1 MSIVPL
7 YVPINEI
14 DKYFYNRTEDIKK
27 IEYYL
32 NSFYLNSLELG
43 ISQSLLIR
51 GVRGVGKTFLLQ
63 KLKQDSKKNFLVSYI
78 DISRIVGFDDTQLTA
93 QSVLLEL
100 LDEMNN
106 TIYDKINDGKK
117 ITFLLKKLINKL
129 KIKDFSFSKGTHI
142 AEIPIPATEDNYKK
156 ISKFVM
162 EYPQNVVEDIDGIDG
177 FIIIIDEFQMLKK
190 LENPESFFWL
200 LRSYSQ
206 FQSNVSYVMS
216 GSISQTSDAIEMLN
230 GATGA
235 FGGRMIQ
242 INIDPFTKK
251 ETKSYFNDRFPEIT
265 FTDDGFNRFYE
276 YTKGIPMY
284 INSFYNALSSHETYD
299 EELIDYIFLNNMDQ
313 ILVMWIRIWGTLN
326 KYEKRIICTMLNKEN
341 ISWSE
346 LERKL
351 DMSPATL
358 TKYIKTLQDKG
369 IIKYYGGYYNFE
381 DLMLKTWLTH
391 EKERTGVYPQ

>member
-32 NSFYLNSLELG
+32 NSLEMG

-284 INSFYNALSSHETYD
+284 INSFYNVLSSHETYD

>member
-1 MSIVPL
+1 MAIVPL
-7 YVPINEI
+7 YVPVDQI

-32 NSFYLNSLELG
+32 NSLEIG

-63 KLKQDSKKNFLVSYI
+63 KLKQDSKENFLVSYI
-78 DISRIVGFDDTQLTA
+78 DISRVVGIDDIQLTA
-93 QSVLLEL
+93 QSVLLEM
-100 LDEMNN
+100 LDEMNS
-106 TIYDKINDGKK
+106 TIYDKIEDGKK
-117 ITFLLKKLINKL
+117 ITFLLKILLDKLL
-129 KIKDFSFSKGTHI
+129 IKDFSFSKGTHI
-142 AEIPIPATEDNYKK
+142 AEIPIPETEDNYKK

-162 EYPQNVVEDIDGIDG
+162 EYPQRVVENIDGIDG

-190 LENPESFFWL
+190 LENPEAFFWL

-216 GSISQTSDAIEMLN
+216 GSISRTSDVVEMLN

-242 INIDPFTKK
+242 INIDPFTKQ
-251 ETKSYFNDRFPEIT
+251 ETQSYFDDRFPEIN
-265 FTDDGFNRFYE
+265 FFGDGFNRFFE

-284 INSFYNALSSHETYD
+284 INSFYNVLSSHETYD
-299 EELIDYIFLNNMDQ
+299 AELIDYTFLNNMDQ
-313 ILVMWIRIWGTLN
+313 ILVMWIKIWGTLN
-326 KYEKRIICTMLNKEN
+326 KYEKKIICAMLNKED

-346 LERKL
+346 LERNL
-351 DMSPATL
+351 DMSSTTL
-358 TKYIKTLQDKG
+358 TKYIRTLQDKG
-369 IIKYYGGYYNFE
+369 IINYFDSNYNLE
-381 DLMLKTWLTH
+381 DLMLKTWLNH

>member
-27 IEYYL
+27 IGY
-32 NSFYLNSLELG
+32 YLNSLEMG

-63 KLKQDSKKNFLVSYI
+63 KLKRDSKKNFLVSYI

-106 TIYDKINDGKK
+106 AIYDKINDGKK

-369 IIKYYGGYYNFE
+369 IIKYYGGNYNFE

>member
-27 IEYYL
+27 IGY
-32 NSFYLNSLELG
+32 YLNSLEMG

-106 TIYDKINDGKK
+106 TIYDKINNGKK

>member
-27 IEYYL
+27 IGY
-32 NSFYLNSLELG
+32 YLNSLEMG

>member
-7 YVPINEI
+7 YVPIDEI
-14 DKYFYNRTEDIKK
+14 DKYFYNRTKDIKK

-32 NSFYLNSLELG
+32 NSLEIG

-63 KLKQDSKKNFLVSYI
+63 KLKQDSKENFLVSYI
-78 DISRIVGFDDTQLTA
+78 DISRVVGIDDEQLTA
-93 QSVLLEL
+93 QTVLLEL

-106 TIYDKINDGKK
+106 TVYNKINDSMK
-117 ITFLLKKLINKL
+117 IAFLLNKLIEKL

-142 AEIPIPATEDNYKK
+142 AEFPIPASEDNYRK
-156 ISKFVM
+156 ISRFVM
-162 EYPQNVVEDIDGIDG
+162 EYPQMVVENIDGIDG

-190 LENPESFFWL
+190 LKKPESFFWL

-230 GATGA
+230 GASGA

-242 INIDPFTKK
+242 INIDPFTKE

-284 INSFYNALSSHETYD
+284 INSFYNSLSSHETYD
-299 EELIDYIFLNNMDQ
+299 KKLIDHIFLNNMDQ

-326 KYEKRIICTMLNKEN
+326 KYEKKIICSMLNKEN
-341 ISWSE
+341 TTWSE
-346 LERKL
+346 LESNL

-358 TKYIKTLQDKG
+358 TKYIKILQDKG
-369 IIKYYGGYYNFE
+369 IINYYNGNYNLE
-381 DLMLKTWLTH
+381 DLMLETWLNH
-391 EKERTGVYPQ
+391 EKERTGVYPH

>member
-32 NSFYLNSLELG
+32 NSLEMG

-63 KLKQDSKKNFLVSYI
+63 KLKQDSKKNFLVSYM

-106 TIYDKINDGKK
+106 AIYDKINDGKK

-284 INSFYNALSSHETYD
+284 INSFYNVLSSHETYD

-369 IIKYYGGYYNFE
+369 IIKYYGGNYNFE

>member
-32 NSFYLNSLELG
+32 NSLEMG

-93 QSVLLEL
+93 QSVLLVL

-106 TIYDKINDGKK
+106 AIYDKINDGKK

-162 EYPQNVVEDIDGIDG
+162 EYPQNVVEDIEGIDG

-284 INSFYNALSSHETYD
+284 INSFYNVLSSHETYD

-369 IIKYYGGYYNFE
+369 IIKYYGGNYNFE

>member
-32 NSFYLNSLELG
+32 NSLEIG

-78 DISRIVGFDDTQLTA
+78 DISRIVGIDDTQLTA

-117 ITFLLKKLINKL
+117 ITFFLGKLIDKL

-162 EYPQNVVEDIDGIDG
+162 EYPQKVVENIDGIDG

-190 LENPESFFWL
+190 LKNPESFFWL

-242 INIDPFTKK
+242 INIDPFTKQ

-265 FTDDGFNRFYE
+265 FTEDGFNRFYE

-326 KYEKRIICTMLNKEN
+326 KYEKRIICAMLNKEN

-369 IIKYYGGYYNFE
+369 IIKYYSGNYNFE
-381 DLMLKTWLTH
+381 DLMLKTWLNH

>member
-27 IEYYL
+27 IAY
-32 NSFYLNSLELG
+32 YLNSLEIG

-369 IIKYYGGYYNFE
+369 IIKYYGGNYNFE

>member
-14 DKYFYNRTEDIKK
+14 DKYFYNRIEDIKK
-27 IEYYL
+27 IEY
-32 NSFYLNSLELG
+32 YLNSLELG

-63 KLKQDSKKNFLVSYI
+63 KLKQDSKENFLVSYI
-78 DISRIVGFDDTQLTA
+78 DISRIVGIDDTQLTA

-106 TIYDKINDGKK
+106 AIYDKLNDGGK
-117 ITFLLKKLINKL
+117 ISFLLKKLTDKL

-162 EYPQNVVEDIDGIDG
+162 EYPQKVVENIDGIDG
-177 FIIIIDEFQMLKK
+177 FIIIVDEFQMLKK
-190 LENPESFFWL
+190 LKNPESFFWL

-216 GSISQTSDAIEMLN
+216 GSISQISDAIEMLN

-242 INIDPFTKK
+242 INIDPFTIE
-251 ETKSYFNDRFPEIT
+251 ETKSYFNDRFPEIK
-265 FTDDGFNRFYE
+265 FTDEGFNRFYE

-299 EELIDYIFLNNMDQ
+299 ENLIDYIFLNNMDQ

-326 KYEKRIICTMLNKEN
+326 RYEKRIICAMLNKEN
-341 ISWSE
+341 ILWSE
-346 LERKL
+346 LERNL

-369 IIKYYGGYYNFE
+369 IIKYYDGNYNFE
-381 DLMLKTWLTH
+381 DLMLKTWLNH

>member
-32 NSFYLNSLELG
+32 NSLEMG

-242 INIDPFTKK
+242 INIDSFTKK

>member
-32 NSFYLNSLELG
+32 NSLEMG

-200 LRSYSQ
+200 FRSYSQ

-369 IIKYYGGYYNFE
+369 IIKYYGGNYNFE

>member
-7 YVPINEI
+7 YIPIDQI

-32 NSFYLNSLELG
+32 NSLEIG

-63 KLKQDSKKNFLVSYI
+63 KLKQDSKENFLVSYI
-78 DISRIVGFDDTQLTA
+78 DISRIVGIDDDQLTA
-93 QSVLLEL
+93 QTVLLEL

-106 TIYDKINDGKK
+106 TINDRIKDNMKIA
-117 ITFLLKKLINKL
+117 FLLTKLVEKL
-129 KIKDFSFSKGTHI
+129 KIKDFSLSKGTHI
-142 AEIPIPATEDNYKK
+142 AEFPIPATEDNYRK
-156 ISKFVM
+156 ISRFVM
-162 EYPQNVVEDIDGIDG
+162 EFPQKVVESIDGIDG

-190 LENPESFFWL
+190 LEEPESFFWL

-230 GATGA
+230 GASGA

-242 INIDPFTKK
+242 INIEPFTKE

-265 FTDDGFNRFYE
+265 FTDDGFDRFYK

-299 EELIDYIFLNNMDQ
+299 EKLIDYIFLNNMDQ

-326 KYEKRIICTMLNKEN
+326 NYEKKIICAMLKDEN
-341 ISWSE
+341 ITWSE
-346 LERKL
+346 LEREL
-351 DMSPATL
+351 DMSSSTL

-369 IIKYYGGYYNFE
+369 IIKYYNGNYNLE
-381 DLMLKTWLTH
+381 DLMLKTWLNH

>member
-27 IEYYL
+27 IGY
-32 NSFYLNSLELG
+32 YLNSLEMG

-190 LENPESFFWL
+190 LENPELFFWL

>member
-32 NSFYLNSLELG
+32 NSLEMG

-51 GVRGVGKTFLLQ
+51 GVRVVGKTFLLQ

-369 IIKYYGGYYNFE
+369 IIKYYGGNYNFE

>member
-32 NSFYLNSLELG
+32 NSLEMG

-63 KLKQDSKKNFLVSYI
+63 KLKRDSKKNFLVSYM

-106 TIYDKINDGKK
+106 AIYDKINDGKK

-284 INSFYNALSSHETYD
+284 INSFYNVLSSHETYD

-369 IIKYYGGYYNFE
+369 IIKYYGGNYNFE

>member
-27 IEYYL
+27 IGY
-32 NSFYLNSLELG
+32 YLNSLEMG

-106 TIYDKINDGKK
+106 AIYDKINDGKK

-265 FTDDGFNRFYE
+265 FTVDGFNRFYE

-369 IIKYYGGYYNFE
+369 IIKYYGGNYNFE

>member
-27 IEYYL
+27 IAY
-32 NSFYLNSLELG
+32 YLNSLEIG

-78 DISRIVGFDDTQLTA
+78 DISRIVGIDDTQLTA

-117 ITFLLKKLINKL
+117 ITFLLKKLIDKL

-142 AEIPIPATEDNYKK
+142 AEIPIPANEDNYKK

-162 EYPQNVVEDIDGIDG
+162 EYPQKVVENIDGING

-206 FQSNVSYVMS
+206 FQSNVGYVMS

-235 FGGRMIQ
+235 FGGRMIP
-242 INIDPFTKK
+242 INIDPFTKQ

-299 EELIDYIFLNNMDQ
+299 EDLIDYIFLNNMDQ

-326 KYEKRIICTMLNKEN
+326 KYEKRIICAMLNRED

-369 IIKYYGGYYNFE
+369 IIKYFDGNYNFE
-381 DLMLKTWLTH
+381 DLMLKTWLNH
-391 EKERTGVYPQ
+391 EKERTGVYPM

>member
-7 YVPINEI
+7 HIPINEI
-14 DKYFYNRTEDIKK
+14 DKYFYNRKEDIKK
-27 IEYYL
+27 IEY
-32 NSFYLNSLELG
+32 YLNSLELG

-63 KLKQDSKKNFLVSYI
+63 KIKQNSKENFIVSYV
-78 DISRIVGFDDTQLTA
+78 DVSRIVGKDDAQLKA

-106 TIYDKINDGKK
+106 SIYERLNDNAK
-117 ITFLLKKLINKL
+117 ITFLLKNLIDKL
-129 KIKDFSFSKGTHI
+129 KLKDYSFSKGTHI
-142 AEIPIPATEDNYKK
+142 AEIPIPETEDNYKK

-162 EYPQNVVEDIDGIDG
+162 EYPQKVVENIDGIDG
-177 FIIIIDEFQMLKK
+177 FIIILDEFQMLKK
-190 LENPESFFWL
+190 LRAPEDFFWM

-206 FQSNVSYVMS
+206 FQSNVSYVMT
-216 GSISQTSDAIEMLN
+216 GSISQTSDMIEMLN

-242 INIDPFTKK
+242 INIDPFTKQ
-251 ETKSYFNDRFPEIT
+251 ETESYFEERFPEIK
-265 FTDDGFNRFYE
+265 FTQEGFNRFYE

-284 INSFYNALSSHETYD
+284 INSFYNALYED
-299 EELIDYIFLNNMDQ
+299 LIDYIFLNNMDQ

-326 KYEKRIICTMLNKEN
+326 NYEKNIICTMLNREG

-346 LERKL
+346 LENNL

-369 IIKYYGGYYNFE
+369 IISYFDGRYSLE
-381 DLMLKTWLTH
+381 DLMLETWLNH
-391 EKERTGVYPQ
+391 EKERTGVYPY

>member
-27 IEYYL
+27 IGY
-32 NSFYLNSLELG
+32 YLNSLEMG

-265 FTDDGFNRFYE
+265 FTVDGFNRFYE

-369 IIKYYGGYYNFE
+369 IIKYYGGNYNFE

>member
-1 MSIVPL
+1 M
-7 YVPINEI
+7 
-14 DKYFYNRTEDIKK
+14 
-27 IEYYL
+27 
-32 NSFYLNSLELG
+32 G

-78 DISRIVGFDDTQLTA
+78 DISRIVGVDDTQLTA

-106 TIYDKINDGKK
+106 TIYDKINDGNK
-117 ITFLLKKLINKL
+117 ITFLLKKLIDKL

>member
-32 NSFYLNSLELG
+32 NSLEMG

-190 LENPESFFWL
+190 LENPELFFWL

>member
-27 IEYYL
+27 IGY
-32 NSFYLNSLELG
+32 YLNSLEMG

-251 ETKSYFNDRFPEIT
+251 ETKSYFNDRFHEIT

-299 EELIDYIFLNNMDQ
+299 EKLIDYIFLNNMDQ

-369 IIKYYGGYYNFE
+369 IIKYYGGNYNFE

>member
-32 NSFYLNSLELG
+32 NSLEMG

-251 ETKSYFNDRFPEIT
+251 ETKSYFNDRFHEIT

-299 EELIDYIFLNNMDQ
+299 EDLIDYIFLNNMDQ

-369 IIKYYGGYYNFE
+369 IIKYYGGNYNFE
-381 DLMLKTWLTH
+381 DLMLKTWLNH
-391 EKERTGVYPQ
+391 EKERTGVYPM

>member
-32 NSFYLNSLELG
+32 NSLEMG

-216 GSISQTSDAIEMLN
+216 GSISHTSDAIEMLN